1 MQEGVYGLPTDW
13 EHADFRYIVWT
24 LVDSDQSRAGVPEVL
39 VPQGTRLFV
48 IYVTS
53 PAKEQWSRL
62 DKTTRPARMIMDPW
76 SRCSIV
82 RV

>member
-24 LVDSDQSRAGVPEVL
+24 LVDSDQSTAGVPEDL

-53 PAKEQWSRL
+53 LAAERWSRL
-62 DKTTRPARMIMDPW
+62 EKTTRPITIIMDPW
-76 SRCSIV
+76 SRSEIV